1 VKGGTVD
8 APDLVWRVS
17 DSRTYQTI
25 CYATGSAQSAKQW
38 AFTLFGWTLREGI
51 RIDELRTELAGSGG
65 DLAASIANMA
75 MLGTLN
81 TQIEEYETRAA
92 ASTLAAEKL
101 RLIHST
107 ISSAAAHLAGGDDA
121 TAG

>member
-1 VKGGTVD
+1 
-8 APDLVWRVS
+8 
-17 DSRTYQTI
+17 
-25 CYATGSAQSAKQW
+25 
-38 AFTLFGWTLREGI
+38 
-51 RIDELRTELAGSGG
+51 
-65 DLAASIANMA
+65 MA

-92 ASTLAAEKL
+92 ASTSAAEKL

-107 ISSAAAHLAGGDDA
+107 ISSAAAHLAGGDGA